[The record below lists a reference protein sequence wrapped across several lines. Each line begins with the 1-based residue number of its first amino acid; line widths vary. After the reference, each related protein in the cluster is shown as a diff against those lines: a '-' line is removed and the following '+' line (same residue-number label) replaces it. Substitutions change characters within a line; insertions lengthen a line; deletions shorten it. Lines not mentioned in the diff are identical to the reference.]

1 MKRSEVL
8 QLLNLKNADLN
19 RLLSVIDKSL
29 FDAQEIPDEL
39 VEQLLKKKEGTA
51 SNKGVGGG
59 ELTTEQQTIQ
69 ELDSGDRAYRDSFT
83 LLRQQSIQRA
93 VSAGVLT
100 GAETL
105 RAYVAA
111 EAQSFE
117 ELSMHLNS
125 ARAKAMF
132 EIYDNPMDQ
141 LLGEF
146 GISPVTATMGRI
158 AGSIPQPVKPCLPNS
173 YLNRR
178 N

>member
-19 RLLSVIDKSL
+19 RLLSIIDKSL

-69 ELDSGDRAYRDSFT
+69 ELDSGDRAYRDSFS

-100 GAETL
+100 GVETL

-117 ELSMHLNS
+117 ELSRHLNS
-125 ARAKAMF
+125 ARTEAMV
-132 EIYDNPMDQ
+132 EIYANPMDE

-146 GISPVTATMGRI
+146 GISPITKTMGRI
-158 AGSIPQPVKPCLPNS
+158 ACSIPQPVKPCLPSS